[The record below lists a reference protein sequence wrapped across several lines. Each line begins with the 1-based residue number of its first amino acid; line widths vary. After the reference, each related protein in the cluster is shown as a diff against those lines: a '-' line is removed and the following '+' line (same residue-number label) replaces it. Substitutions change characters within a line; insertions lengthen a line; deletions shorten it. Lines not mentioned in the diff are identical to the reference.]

1 MCEELSPQIGF
12 FIAVVNQP
20 KKYLIQVLLENL
32 QIAENGQNWFSMIQ
46 YSLTRHQN
54 EISMV
59 SQPDHGPFRIRHQ
72 EEGVP

>member
-32 QIAENGQNWFSMIQ
+32 QIAENGQN
-46 YSLTRHQN
+46 
-54 EISMV
+54 
-59 SQPDHGPFRIRHQ
+59 
-72 EEGVP
+72 